1 MGARGS
7 QQSATLVVEAVTEE
21 AAPAECVTIAPVA
34 VDASEIVLEEALL
47 DEAKAK
53 ARAAFRAA
61 MLVDVDEAEE
71 SPATAEV
78 AKVADA
84 RHSGAY
90 LVALAQCAQLRKKR
104 EELLQ
109 ARTEVRAT
117 IAQFAPAFDH
127 NNDNASQSSDNED
140 DEEDEESCEEG
151 KESPCSRKQAERLS
165 YEDLL
170 LEQEELEDE
179 VETLR
184 STLDQAADM
193 IGAIA
198 RASMELSG
206 HLEEVGSGVRLPIQ
220 TPARPTSPTVK
231 ADTSSFE
238 LAPSQ
243 VFNIPTP
250 TSKTRSRVFKDD
262 EAKFSNLKMLA
273 TPVAAGSE
281 ASSSTATPRSENSSE
296 SRLVSALGEG
306 CCLAAA

>member
-7 QQSATLVVEAVTEE
+7 RQSAALVVEAVTEE
-21 AAPAECVTIAPVA
+21 AVPAKCVAVAPVA
-34 VDASEIVLEEALL
+34 VDASVIVLEESS
-47 DEAKAK
+47 AKS
-53 ARAAFRAA
+53 
-61 MLVDVDEAEE
+61 EAEE

-78 AKVADA
+78 AKMADA

-109 ARTEVRAT
+109 ARMEVRAT
-117 IAQFAPAFDH
+117 IAQFAPAFDDD
-127 NNDNASQSSDNED
+127 NDAASQSSDNED
-140 DEEDEESCEEG
+140 YEEDEENYDEDHQ
-151 KESPCSRKQAERLS
+151 KACSRQQVDRPS

-179 VETLR
+179 VEVLR
-184 STLDQAADM
+184 TTLDQAAGM

-198 RASMELSG
+198 RASMELSH
-206 HLEEVGSGVRLPIQ
+206 HLEEVGSGVQLPTQ
-220 TPARPTSPTVK
+220 TPAKPTSPTIK
-231 ADTSSFE
+231 ADTSSCE

-250 TSKTRSRVFKDD
+250 TSKTRSRIFKD
-262 EAKFSNLKMLA
+262 EEVKFPNLKILA
-273 TPVAAGSE
+273 TPPAAGSE

-296 SRLVSALGEG
+296 SRLVSALGDG
-306 CCLAAA
+306 SCLATA